1 MQIFNYKISKN
12 IFVKA
17 EITKLTPFPIKNDTD
32 NYYVVIPS
40 VVSQLPNNVMFI
52 PKIMII
58 DPHTNAEYTPEIV
71 KLGVTLAESIST
83 GLSKGIEIKLLII
96 DNVED
101 LADISSITTVKIEGA
116 NKSKREKNT
125 KNDNIQKEENSK
137 PFDKEQEYLLRAID
151 NNKEIIDYISDNDV
165 VENNNIDNIET
176 TQIDDNVQEKDKSS
190 VAKTRRKRRKR
201 DPITGELV
209 DNDEL
214 TN

>member
-17 EITKLTPFPIKNDTD
+17 EITKLTPFPIKNNTD
-32 NYYVVIPS
+32 NYFVVIPS
-40 VVSQLPNNVMFI
+40 IVSQLPNNVMFI
-52 PKIMII
+52 PKTIII

-83 GLSKGIEIKLLII
+83 GLPKGIEIKLLII
-96 DNVED
+96 DNVKD
-101 LADISSITTVKIEGA
+101 LTDVSSITTVKIEGA
-116 NKSKREKNT
+116 NKSKRDKNI

-137 PFDKEQEYLLRAID
+137 PFDEEQAYLLKAID
-151 NNKEIIDYISDNDV
+151 DNKEIVDYISDKVDND
-165 VENNNIDNIET
+165 NNDTNIEI
-176 TQIDDNVQEKDKSS
+176 TQVNDRVQEKDNSS
-190 VAKTRRKRRKR
+190 VVKTRRKRRKR

-209 DNDEL
+209 ENEP